1 VNSAID
7 PPTRL
12 EAVVF
17 DFGETLIDETREWSA
32 SADRA
37 GVPRLTFLAVL
48 GRLIAEGR
56 HYQEIFDVFHVSRP
70 VEGGAMPTSIR
81 AEDLYPDA
89 RPCLEELRRLGFRVG
104 IAGNQPDR
112 AAEIL
117 ATVGIELDL
126 VATSA
131 AWGVEKPSP
140 AFFARIAS
148 ELALPP
154 EAIAYVGDRVDND
167 VIPAAAAGMTAIF
180 IRRGPWAWIQCPV
193 GTPPGASFVIEDLM
207 SLPELLRSQGGGV
220 D

>member
-1 VNSAID
+1 MS
-7 PPTRL
+7 TL

-32 SADRA
+32 RADWA

-48 GRLIAEGR
+48 GGLIAEGR
-56 HYQEIFDVFHVSRP
+56 PFQEVFDVLGVPRP
-70 VEGGAMPTSIR
+70 GTAHDADRGPVPTGLR
-81 AEDLYPDA
+81 ADDLYPDA
-89 RPCLEELRRLGFRVG
+89 RPCLMELRRLGFR
-104 IAGNQPDR
+104 IAIAANQPDR

-117 ATVGIELDL
+117 STVGVEMDL

-140 AFFARIAS
+140 AFFARIAA

-167 VIPAAAAGMTAIF
+167 VNPAATAGMTAIF

-193 GTPPGASFVIEDLM
+193 GTPVAAAFAISDLTT
-207 SLPELLRSQGGGV
+207 LPELLRA
-220 D
+220 